1 MHDVVDAIAST
12 PKVVDFANVAYG
24 IVIGLLTFIFG
35 EHWLLF
41 AGFLVLNLIDWL
53 TGYYK
58 SHYLG
63 IESSAEG
70 AKGIVKKV
78 WYWVVVGIS
87 FFVAHSFVEMGEI
100 VGVRLDFVIMFGWL
114 TLAMYLVNE
123 IRSILEN
130 LVEIGVEVPFFL
142 VKGLDV
148 TKKIL
153 EAQAEGDDED
163 REDQS

>member
-1 MHDVVDAIAST
+1 MRDVAEAVAST
-12 PKVVDFANVAYG
+12 PKVFDSINMIYG
-24 IVIGLLTFIFG
+24 LFIGALTFLFG

-41 AGFLVLNLIDWL
+41 AGFLALNLIDWL

-63 IESSAEG
+63 LESSVEG

-87 FFVAHSFVEMGEI
+87 FFIANSFVEMGEI
-100 VGVRLDFVIMFGWL
+100 VGVRLDFVILFGWL

-153 EAQAEGDDED
+153 EAQAEDDDED
-163 REDQS
+163 REDQG